1 MAKFHFFRQRV
12 GQRVSRSA
20 SGDVGITIFLFIFGC
35 IMAIPLYFA
44 IINSLKPS
52 DELFVFPPRLYVIN
66 PTANNYVDLFR
77 LMAESWVPFSRYIFN
92 TVMITTV
99 GTFGHIILASMAAY
113 PLAKYKFPGSQG
125 FSKLVVFSLMFNATV
140 TAIPGYLVMA
150 KLGWIDT
157 YLCVIVPA
165 FGSSLGLYLMQSF
178 MGDLPDPLFDAARID
193 GAREGTIFWK
203 IVMPNVK
210 AAWLTLM
217 IFSVQSLW
225 NTNNG
230 TYIYSEQLKTMP
242 YAIGQITAAGIARQ
256 GAAAAATVIMMIVPI
271 TVFIISQSNVI
282 ETMAK
287 SGIKE

>member
-20 SGDVGITIFLFIFGC
+20 SGDVGITVFLIICGI
-35 IMAIPLYFA
+35 IMVIPLYFA
-44 IINSLKPS
+44 VLQSLKPF

-66 PTANNYVDLFR
+66 PTIGNYTDLFR

-92 TVMITTV
+92 TVFITTV
-99 GTFGHIILASMAAY
+99 GTVGHIFLSSLAAY
-113 PLAKYKFPGSQG
+113 PLAKYKFPGSVG
-125 FSKLVVFSLMFNATV
+125 FSKLIVFSLMFNGTV

-157 YLCVIVPA
+157 YLSVIVPA
-165 FGSSLGLYLMQSF
+165 FGSTLGLYLMQSF
-178 MGDLPDPLFDAARID
+178 MNDLPDPLFDAARID
-193 GAREGTIFWK
+193 GAKEGTIFWK

-217 IFSVQSLW
+217 ILSVQSLW

-242 YAIGQITAAGIARQ
+242 YAIGQVTAAGVARQ
-256 GAAAAATVIMMIVPI
+256 GAASAAAVIMMIVPI
-271 TVFIISQSNVI
+271 AIFVISQSNVV